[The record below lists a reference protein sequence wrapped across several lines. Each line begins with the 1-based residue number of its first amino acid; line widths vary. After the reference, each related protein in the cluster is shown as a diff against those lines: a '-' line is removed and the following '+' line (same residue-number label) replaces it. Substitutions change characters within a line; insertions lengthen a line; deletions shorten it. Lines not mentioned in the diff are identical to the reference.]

1 MIRHFVCPYCGEDH
15 KEEDMKSHFVF
26 FHDMGDESPST
37 IEAFQV
43 RYSILGIAKTYDEVE
58 DDD

>member
-1 MIRHFVCPYCGEDH
+1 MIRHFVCPYCQEDH
-15 KEEDMKSHFVF
+15 KEEDMKSHFMF
-26 FHDMGDESPST
+26 FHDMKSPPSN
-37 IEAFQV
+37 IEEFKL